1 MTAAEALVF
10 VDTHGVV
17 LESASGPVPSLVT
30 ALVGEPI
37 RGSWWGHPQSHQ
49 VFTITRA
56 VRESESVLV
65 CRLVNGRVTLVHC
78 RLWPALVCVADRF
91 PAAHLAKIKEI
102 HTPAGHHRVEETP
115 FPDWVS
121 PAVLTAA
128 AALSENEAL
137 QELGAWV
144 PHAS

>member
-1 MTAAEALVF
+1 MASSLNRPRGPSRYWSQPWWASPFVEAGGGTRRV
-10 VDTHGVV
+10 
-17 LESASGPVPSLVT
+17 
-30 ALVGEPI
+30 I
-37 RGSWWGHPQSHQ
+37 RYSR
-49 VFTITRA
+49 ITRA

-65 CRLVNGRVTLVHC
+65 CRLVNGRVTLVHR
-78 RLWPALVCVADRF
+78 RLWPALVRVADRF
-91 PAAHLAKIKEI
+91 SAAHLAKIKEI
-102 HTPAGHHRVEETP
+102 HAPAGHHRVEETP

-144 PHAS
+144 PQAS